1 MNDKFERFIKERRYL
16 KNVSPHTELWHR
28 ASLKWLPNPAPS
40 QDELNDTTIRM
51 REAGLSPI
59 SCNSRPALTRGPNEG
74 NG

>member
-40 QDELNDTTIRM
+40 QDELNATTIRM